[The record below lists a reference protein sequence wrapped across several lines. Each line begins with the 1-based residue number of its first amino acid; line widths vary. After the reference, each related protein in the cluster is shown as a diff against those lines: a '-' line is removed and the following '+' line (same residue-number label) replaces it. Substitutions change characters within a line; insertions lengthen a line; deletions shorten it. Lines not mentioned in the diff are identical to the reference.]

1 MLYFWGSREPADWG
15 GKFGKCWNQLLDS
28 ITYDKICNKKK
39 NKNHFHQGSIQMN
52 FEYVYQIVQEII
64 VKNEKY
70 QENLYFLNRE
80 VKEKVS
86 KDRLIKY
93 ITVRK
98 SKKKWP
104 HATININ
111 KTIFKCRIKGEY
123 FLAFNLFSVERTY
136 KGSVG
141 SIIYSCELFIESL
154 MFARC

>member
-1 MLYFWGSREPADWG
+1 
-15 GKFGKCWNQLLDS
+15 
-28 ITYDKICNKKK
+28 
-39 NKNHFHQGSIQMN
+39 MN

-98 SKKKWP
+98 SKKKMAP
-104 HATININ
+104 RYN
-111 KTIFKCRIKGEY
+111 
-123 FLAFNLFSVERTY
+123 
-136 KGSVG
+136 
-141 SIIYSCELFIESL
+141 
-154 MFARC
+154 

>member
-1 MLYFWGSREPADWG
+1 
-15 GKFGKCWNQLLDS
+15 
-28 ITYDKICNKKK
+28 
-39 NKNHFHQGSIQMN
+39 MN

-104 HATININ
+104 Q
-111 KTIFKCRIKGEY
+111 
-123 FLAFNLFSVERTY
+123 
-136 KGSVG
+136 
-141 SIIYSCELFIESL
+141 
-154 MFARC
+154 ARN

>member
-1 MLYFWGSREPADWG
+1 
-15 GKFGKCWNQLLDS
+15 
-28 ITYDKICNKKK
+28 
-39 NKNHFHQGSIQMN
+39 MN

-98 SKKKWP
+98 SKKKWLQ
-104 HATININ
+104 ATN
-111 KTIFKCRIKGEY
+111 
-123 FLAFNLFSVERTY
+123 
-136 KGSVG
+136 
-141 SIIYSCELFIESL
+141 
-154 MFARC
+154 